1 MLRTLVTSSAAIAL
15 AVAAFGSAPALA
27 QQERMCNPVVDSSGE
42 PVVESSGGVVT
53 HMSSYPCP
61 PQPVTAVAEPVAPA
75 PAAPPPLPEQGV
87 VYFPFDVAALTPEA
101 TQTVNTIATDIKDRD
116 LGGIM
121 VIGHTDTAGPPA
133 YNLRLSERRAENVA
147 AELIRE
153 GIPATIITTEGVG
166 ENDLAVPTPNNTP
179 MQANRRATIDFEG
192 AG

>member
-1 MLRTLVTSSAAIAL
+1 MLRTLVTSSAAIAI
-15 AVAAFGSAPALA
+15 AVAAFGSAPASA
-27 QQERMCNPVVDSSGE
+27 QEERMCNPVVDSSGE
-42 PVVESSGGVVT
+42 PVVAMSGDVVT

-61 PQPVTAVAEPVAPA
+61 PPPVAAVAEPAAPA
-75 PAAPPPLPEQGV
+75 PAAAPLPERGEV
-87 VYFPFDVAALTPEA
+87 FFPFDVATLTPEA
-101 TQTVNTIATDIKDRD
+101 TQTVDTIAQDIVGRD

-147 AELIRE
+147 AQLIRE

-166 ENDLAVPTPNNTP
+166 ENDLAVQTPDGTP
-179 MQANRRATIDFEG
+179 MQANRRATIDFER